1 MTRSRPDVPTRDEYF
16 DRWAALHGGH
26 DPRSS
31 GLTRAWLSRVYDVA
45 RPVARA
51 GVGPGVVTSS
61 APVLAGAAVAVLVA
75 SAQPA
80 GGWALVAAVLVA
92 ASGIVD
98 NVDGAVA
105 VMTGRVTRW
114 GFVLDSMVDRLC
126 DALYLVALWVAGAPG
141 WVCVVGGALMG
152 MQEYVRARAAQAG
165 MTDIGVVTVW
175 ERPTR
180 VIVTAMFLLGASVH
194 PDAAASWASGGSVAW
209 ALLGLVGCTQVVLAV
224 RRRLQAP
231 RDGDDPRSAE
241 APGGVEAPGGI
252 VRRGDD

>member
-1 MTRSRPDVPTRDEYF
+1 MTRSRPDVLTRDEYF
-16 DRWAALHGGH
+16 DRWASLHGGH
-26 DPRSS
+26 DPRAS
-31 GLTRAWLSRVYDVA
+31 GLTRAWLSLVYDAA

-51 GVGPGVVTSS
+51 GVGPGVVTFT
-61 APVLAGAAVAVLVA
+61 APVLAGAAVAVLA
-75 SAQPA
+75 TAAQPA
-80 GGWALVAAVLVA
+80 GGWALAAAVLVA

-141 WVCVVGGALMG
+141 WVCVVAGALMG
-152 MQEYVRARAAQAG
+152 MQEYVRARAGQAG

-180 VIVTAMFLLGASVH
+180 VIVTAMFLLGGAVH

-224 RRRLQAP
+224 RRRLVSSSDGGAPSGGQAP
-231 RDGDDPRSAE
+231 RA
-241 APGGVEAPGGI
+241 I
-252 VRRGDD
+252 FRRGDD